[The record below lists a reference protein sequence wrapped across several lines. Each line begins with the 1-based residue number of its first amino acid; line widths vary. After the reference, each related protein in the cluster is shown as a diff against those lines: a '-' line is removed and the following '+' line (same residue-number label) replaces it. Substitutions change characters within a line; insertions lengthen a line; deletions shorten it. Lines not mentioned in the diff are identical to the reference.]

1 MDRTL
6 HITGLVEDESTVS
19 AAAMDAMPSATGD
32 VSAVAPGAT
41 GAGVRVADVL
51 AVARPMTAATHCT
64 VISGDGYRASIPLTD
79 LQEGGWLAY
88 SLDGAPLPVDK
99 GGPLRLTV
107 TQGSTLCWNVK
118 GVAELH
124 LAAGREEDD
133 VPANP
138 PH

>member
-1 MDRTL
+1 MEGLLR
-6 HITGLVEDESTVS
+6 ITGLVEDEATIDTGT
-19 AAAMDAMPSATGD
+19 MDAMPSATGD
-32 VSAVAPGAT
+32 VSALAPGAT

-51 AVARPMTAATHCT
+51 AVARPTAAATHCT
-64 VISGDGYRASIPLTD
+64 VISGDGYRASIPLAD
-79 LQEGGWLAY
+79 ILDGGWLAY
-88 SLDGAPLPVDK
+88 ALGGAPLPVDN

-107 TQGSTLCWNVK
+107 AQGSTLCWNVK

-124 LAAGREEDD
+124 LAEDREEDD